1 MAGTTIVIATEEHV
15 ETVAKIEKSA
25 HVTPWRLES
34 FQREL
39 TNPDG
44 IFLVAQQ
51 DEAVIGYALAWII
64 VDEAHI
70 VNLAV
75 EAEQRGHGIGR
86 VLVERLLEESRKRGA
101 RCATLEVRDGNEA
114 AVGLYRKL
122 GFVEAGLRKR
132 YYQGVADALIM
143 WLHEI
148 PA

>member
-1 MAGTTIVIATEEHV
+1 MAGPTIVTATEEHV
-15 ETVAKIEKSA
+15 ESVARIEKSA

-34 FQREL
+34 FRREL

-51 DEAVIGYALAWII
+51 GGTVVGYALAWII

-70 VNLAV
+70 VNVAV
-75 EAEQRGHGIGR
+75 EAEHRGRGTGR
-86 VLVERLLEESRKRGA
+86 ILVEQLLEESRRRGA
-101 RCATLEVRDGNEA
+101 RCATLEVRVGNEA

-132 YYQGVADALIM
+132 YYHGVADALIM
-143 WLHEI
+143 WLHEM